1 MMKPMIVPI
10 VFSALLG
17 LPVLLGSVTPSIAHQ
32 QMNATE
38 SVSAMVHL
46 EPNDTPQAG
55 TPSLTWV
62 MLMNP
67 DGSEIAPSAC
77 ACRLAIYDANDRRIA
92 HHIALEEMPVD
103 GQMMLATSLTFP
115 EPGTYTL
122 LLTAEPKD
130 ASFEAFELK
139 LPVTVTP

>member
-17 LPVLLGSVTPSIAHQ
+17 LPVLLGSATPSIAHQ
-32 QMNATE
+32 QMSATE
-38 SVSAMVHL
+38 SVEAMVHL

-67 DGSEIAPSAC
+67 DGSEIAPSSC
-77 ACRLAIYDANDRRIA
+77 ACRLAIYDASDRRIA
-92 HHIALEEMPVD
+92 HHISLEERSVD

-115 EPGTYTL
+115 DPGTYTL
-122 LLTAEPKD
+122 VLTAEPSD
-130 ASFEAFELK
+130 GSFEAFELK
-139 LPVTVTP
+139 FPVTVTP

>member
-1 MMKPMIVPI
+1 MIKPMIFPI

-17 LPVLLGSVTPSIAHQ
+17 LPVLLGSATPSIAHQ
-32 QMNATE
+32 QMSATD

-62 MLMNP
+62 MLMNS
-67 DGSEIAPSAC
+67 DGSEIAPSSC

-92 HHIALEEMPVD
+92 HHISLEETSVD
-103 GQMMLATSLTFP
+103 GEMMLATSLTFP

-122 LLTAEPKD
+122 LLTAESSD
-130 ASFEAFELK
+130 DSFESFELK
-139 LPVTVTP
+139 VPVTVTP